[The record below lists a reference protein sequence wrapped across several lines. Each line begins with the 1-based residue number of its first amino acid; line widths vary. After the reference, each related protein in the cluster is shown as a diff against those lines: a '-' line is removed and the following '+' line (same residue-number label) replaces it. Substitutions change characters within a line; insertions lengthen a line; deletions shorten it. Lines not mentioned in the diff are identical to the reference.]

1 MAEGAPRPPLPAAPG
16 QIPELLETLP
26 ALLLLAV
33 LCGLDWALYSAF
45 HTIRHHSFLQY
56 SFRSERVP
64 ETSPRQ
70 IPTPILPIVPPPPGV
85 DSLALQPDSG
95 HGASAPNPLVSAAG
109 RGGKSAAEGRG
120 GFSALTSPR
129 PLHTDF
135 PDTRPTPL

>member
-1 MAEGAPRPPLPAAPG
+1 M
-16 QIPELLETLP
+16 
-26 ALLLLAV
+26 

-45 HTIRHHSFLQY
+45 DTIRHHSFLQY

-95 HGASAPNPLVSAAG
+95 HGASAPNPLRVCSRAG
-109 RGGKSAAEGRG
+109 WEKRR
-120 GFSALTSPR
+120 
-129 PLHTDF
+129 
-135 PDTRPTPL
+135 